1 MNASVIPPSFRVL
14 YIFVFLLAIICA
26 SMAISFGFGGCSGVR
41 YFSDADPSANFRA
54 YHTFA
59 LIEEQHYLPMQ
70 GLRRAD
76 IMEAT
81 IEQSLDNEMQ
91 RRAMTVDENSPDL
104 LVKYYVEMNTDTKI
118 SSQPIYRSRPVIMS
132 TSGWRP
138 RYYVTRAPVV
148 VGTRNRSTS
157 EREGVLVIDII
168 DRATNKVIWHGWSEE
183 PIQKVAE
190 LAPALA
196 DNVHDIMKAYP
207 IQIR

>member
-1 MNASVIPPSFRVL
+1 
-14 YIFVFLLAIICA
+14 
-26 SMAISFGFGGCSGVR
+26 
-41 YFSDADPSANFRA
+41 
-54 YHTFA
+54 
-59 LIEEQHYLPMQ
+59 MQ